1 MRRLLLLS
9 HGKSARPPGLDDLD
23 RPLARRGREAA
34 RRMGHYLADED
45 LRPDLALV
53 SPARRTDETWTLARE
68 SLGSVPWRTE
78 PRIYEAAPDFLLAV
92 VNRVEPEAG
101 TLLLVGHNPGLEEL
115 LHILIPL
122 QERYGRAGSIP
133 KFPTAGLAVV
143 NVPAADWRELSPRS
157 AHLERF
163 VTPKSLGLGGDE

>member
-1 MRRLLLLS
+1 
-9 HGKSARPPGLDDLD
+9 
-23 RPLARRGREAA
+23 
-34 RRMGHYLADED
+34 MGHYLADED

-53 SPARRTDETWTLARE
+53 SPARRTEETWNLAKE
-68 SLGSVPWRTE
+68 SLGSVPARSE
-78 PRIYEAAPDFLLAV
+78 PRIYEAPPDLLIEV
-92 VNRVEPEAG
+92 VNGVEPGVG
-101 TLLLVGHNPGLEEL
+101 TLLLVGHNPGMEEL

-143 NVPAADWRELSPRS
+143 NVPAAYWRELSPRS

-163 VTPKSLGLGGDE
+163 VTPKSLGLGEDE